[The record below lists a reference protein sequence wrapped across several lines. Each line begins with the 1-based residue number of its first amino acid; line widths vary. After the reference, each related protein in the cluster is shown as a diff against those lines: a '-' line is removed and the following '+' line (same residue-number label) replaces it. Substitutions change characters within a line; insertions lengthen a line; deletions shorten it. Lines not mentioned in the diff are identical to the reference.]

1 MPYSFTQIE
10 KDKTRTIGF
19 VFFFLIAFYFG
30 VFWLVA
36 LLIKAFI
43 IYQYTSYEQTSFSG
57 LTIHDSLIIFAL
69 AILVGY
75 VHWTCTVS
83 GLVEKISGV
92 LRAEPLNPGDHYH
105 QRLQNIINEVSVA
118 TGGRKIEGMIIPT
131 TAMNAF
137 ALTDFAGR
145 AIIGV
150 TEGLLAR
157 LTRAQ
162 LEAVVGHEAAHI
174 VSGDCLAT
182 TVTTSIFALYGGLL
196 KGLERIF
203 SKTRSSSS
211 SRGGGVMALLLGI
224 YILLWATRG
233 MSQLVRMFISRQREY
248 RADAVAVRLTR
259 DPLSLAEALYAIDR
273 RWRGAGLAAEE
284 LESLFIINPAY
295 SALDEKTS
303 FFADMF
309 STHPPMKDRLNVLLE
324 MAHTDM
330 ETVIK
335 DVEQAAVHPRS
346 PISDSGAAIPG
357 LQWMVHRDGAWEG
370 PFDLAML
377 ITLEGLRPETWVQRL
392 GATDIKMAYEDQ
404 DLMNAVNK
412 KTGPYR
418 CPKCAISLTTII
430 YEGVEINECS
440 FCHGVLVAEK
450 DATRIIIREEVGFPE
465 EVTRLAARISEQE
478 KIWQWGK
485 DAIKRDPA
493 TLLACPRCEPHKGK
507 MIPMFYTAAYHV
519 EIDKCLY
526 CGSIWFDKDE
536 LEVLQCLI
544 ENQTNKK
551 TLDATKT

>member
-10 KDKTRTIGF
+10 KDKTRVIGF
-19 VFFFLIAFYFG
+19 VFLFLIAFYFG
-30 VFWLVA
+30 VFWLIA
-36 LLIKAFI
+36 LLVKNFVL
-43 IYQYTSYEQTSFSG
+43 YEYTSPGRSG
-57 LTIHDSLIIFAL
+57 PLFLLNFHDSLIIFAL

-83 GLVEKISGV
+83 GLVGKISGV
-92 LRAEPLNPGDHYH
+92 LKAEPLNPGDHYH

-118 TGGRKIEGMIIPT
+118 TGGKKIEGMVIPT

-137 ALTDFAGR
+137 ALTDFKGR

-157 LTRAQ
+157 LTRPQ

-174 VSGDCLAT
+174 VAGDCLAT

-203 SKTRSSSS
+203 SETRSS
-211 SRGGGVMALLLGI
+211 RDKGGVMALLLCI
-224 YILLWATRG
+224 YILLWVTRG

-259 DPLSLAEALYAIDR
+259 DPLSLAEALYAIDC

-284 LESLFIINPAY
+284 LESIFIVNPAY

-303 FFADMF
+303 LFADMF
-309 STHPPMKDRLNVLLE
+309 STHPPVKERLNVLLE
-324 MAHTDM
+324 MAHADM
-330 ETVIK
+330 ENLIQSAGDK
-335 DVEQAAVHPRS
+335 NSQPRS
-346 PISDSGAAIPG
+346 PVPQPDAAQPAA
-357 LQWMVHRDGAWEG
+357 QWMVHRNGLWEG
-370 PFDLAML
+370 PFDLARL
-377 ITLEGLRPETWVQRL
+377 LTIEGMRPETWVQRV
-392 GATDIKMAYEDQ
+392 GTTDMKMAYEDPEIIK
-404 DLMNAVNK
+404 AINK
-412 KTGPYR
+412 KTGSYH
-418 CPKCAISLTTII
+418 CPKCAISLTTVI
-430 YEGVEINECS
+430 YEGVEVLECS
-440 FCHGVLVAEK
+440 FCRGVLVAEK
-450 DATRIIIREEVGFPE
+450 DATRIIIREEVGFSE
-465 EVTRLAARISEQE
+465 EVTRLAARIVEQK

-485 DAIKRDPA
+485 DAIKRDPGA
-493 TLLACPRCEPHKGK
+493 LLTCPRCEAHKGK

-526 CGSIWFDKDE
+526 CGSIWFDKNE

-544 ENQTNKK
+544 EHQTEQK
-551 TLDATKT
+551 